1 MVPGAL
7 KQKIL
12 LKKKALQKKGKR
24 NGSGKEKTATLV
36 PSPTAAKKIKSSI
49 GTDAKTYAVSAS
61 QLNWKPVQIP
71 DTLDDFEGFY
81 GLEEIDNV
89 DVKIVKG
96 KVQFITKDEKKTLTE
111 EEAELRENAVPEGDF
126 EVELDPTEIAQ
137 ESEEEEVEAEE
148 EEVEAEEVAD
158 EEDENE
164 KEGAEEE
171 QEEQQTVTSD
181 ATVDVDVVTPIKEKA
196 KKPKS
201 KTTTVTTLMESKEE
215 NNEIDIPELPSS
227 ASVQVPTA
235 DQTQTATETSIS
247 KSKGKIAASS
257 TSDENELKENTF
269 AQASNIELPT
279 DEVDLPEWTE
289 MNLSASTLNGLH
301 TLGFVKPTEIQTRT
315 IPVSISGKDVIGK
328 AITGSGKTLAYG
340 IPIMERALA
349 EEENTKKLPEEYR
362 KHPTAIIFT
371 PTRELATQVVRHL
384 KELFKYSPF
393 SDKTIMS
400 LTGGLSIQKQE
411 RLLSYGPKVLVATPG
426 RCLELLEKSTELAQ
440 QFASIDILV
449 LDEADRMLQD
459 GQFDEMKKILEIL
472 NNYRPKDIANF
483 TKRWQSLIFSATFSK
498 DLFGKLVSD
507 HKPNQTKRKHG
518 EDADAAEMREV
529 LDILGKKLRFR
540 GKPEFIDVNPT
551 EVVANRITEAMIPCA
566 PMERDLMLY
575 YFISMFPGTT
585 LVFTNSIDS
594 VKRLAPTLNNLGIP
608 TVSIHS
614 SMMQKQR
621 LRALER
627 FTKNSEIAKRE
638 KKSSVLIASDVA
650 ARGLDIDDI
659 QHVIHYH
666 LPRTADSY
674 VHRSGRTARAGKEGV
689 SVVLCSPQEASGPL
703 RKLRRVIAKKEDI
716 ADLKPITID
725 TDILDQLKERLDL
738 AAKIAQA
745 EVASQSVKKENSWL
759 EKAAEDLGVDDID
772 DFEDDFLK
780 RDRKRREGKQLD
792 KNNVKYMKAQLRD
805 ALKTPIRKS
814 GRRSYI
820 AGGLNNIAELLMNNQ
835 GSDSIMGYLQQD
847 ALKFLKDKKNKKVRY

>member
-1 MVPGAL
+1 
-7 KQKIL
+7 
-12 LKKKALQKKGKR
+12 
-24 NGSGKEKTATLV
+24 
-36 PSPTAAKKIKSSI
+36 
-49 GTDAKTYAVSAS
+49 
-61 QLNWKPVQIP
+61 
-71 DTLDDFEGFY
+71 
-81 GLEEIDNV
+81 
-89 DVKIVKG
+89 
-96 KVQFITKDEKKTLTE
+96 
-111 EEAELRENAVPEGDF
+111 
-126 EVELDPTEIAQ
+126 
-137 ESEEEEVEAEE
+137 
-148 EEVEAEEVAD
+148 
-158 EEDENE
+158 
-164 KEGAEEE
+164 
-171 QEEQQTVTSD
+171 
-181 ATVDVDVVTPIKEKA
+181 
-196 KKPKS
+196 
-201 KTTTVTTLMESKEE
+201 
-215 NNEIDIPELPSS
+215 
-227 ASVQVPTA
+227 
-235 DQTQTATETSIS
+235 
-247 KSKGKIAASS
+247 
-257 TSDENELKENTF
+257 
-269 AQASNIELPT
+269 
-279 DEVDLPEWTE
+279 
-289 MNLSASTLNGLH
+289 
-301 TLGFVKPTEIQTRT
+301 
-315 IPVSISGKDVIGK
+315 
-328 AITGSGKTLAYG
+328 
-340 IPIMERALA
+340 
-349 EEENTKKLPEEYR
+349 
-362 KHPTAIIFT
+362 
-371 PTRELATQVVRHL
+371 
-384 KELFKYSPF
+384 
-393 SDKTIMS
+393 
-400 LTGGLSIQKQE
+400 
-411 RLLSYGPKVLVATPG
+411 
-426 RCLELLEKSTELAQ
+426 
-440 QFASIDILV
+440 
-449 LDEADRMLQD
+449 
-459 GQFDEMKKILEIL
+459 
-472 NNYRPKDIANF
+472 
-483 TKRWQSLIFSATFSK
+483 
-498 DLFGKLVSD
+498 
-507 HKPNQTKRKHG
+507 
-518 EDADAAEMREV
+518 
-529 LDILGKKLRFR
+529 
-540 GKPEFIDVNPT
+540 
-551 EVVANRITEAMIPCA
+551 
-566 PMERDLMLY
+566 
-575 YFISMFPGTT
+575 MFPGTT